1 MKSVNV
7 VSKAWTDTYEQ
18 IAAKA
23 QLVRAVLEQRKVKL
37 RPSSALSQLLSQA
50 DKLSQA
56 WAEQVKPDDRVV
68 WEAAFV
74 NRLADAVTNLPDEP
88 GIQEALRRMAG
99 HVMQPD
105 DRSDSHQGKD
115 SLWEIVLLSD
125 LKTRGL
131 AAKAAEPDILV
142 DFGIGDYPIACK
154 KIWSENGVEKRVSHA
169 AKQLAP
175 FNNGGVIALNLDDL
189 VPVGQVVSVPTKAHA
204 KAVLTKFNLD
214 FVERHRDVLQN
225 AVMNGKCDGFMISTT
240 AFAVLAEEETSAYL
254 ASQSSLW
261 HLGDSSPEACQRFL
275 AFSRAQGE

>member
-1 MKSVNV
+1 MKTVDV
-7 VSKAWTDTYEQ
+7 VSKAWTDTYEE

-23 QLVRAVLEQRKVKL
+23 QVVRTVLEQRNVKL
-37 RPSSALSQLLSQA
+37 RSGSALSQLLSQA
-50 DKLSQA
+50 DKLSLA

-88 GIQEALRRMAG
+88 GIQEALKRMAG
-99 HVMQPD
+99 SVMQPD
-105 DRSDSHQGKD
+105 DRNTSQGKD
-115 SLWEIVLLSD
+115 ALWELVLLSD
-125 LKTRGL
+125 LNSRGV

-142 DFGIGDYPIACK
+142 DFGMGDYPIACK
-154 KIWSENGVEKRVSHA
+154 KIWSESGVEKRVSHA

-189 VPVGQVVSVPTKAHA
+189 VPVGKVVSVPTKELA
-204 KAVLTKFNLD
+204 KAILTKFNLD
-214 FVERHRDVLQN
+214 FIERHRDVLQD
-225 AVMNGKCDGFMISTT
+225 AVMGGKCDGFIISTT

-275 AFSRAQGE
+275 AFSHTQGM